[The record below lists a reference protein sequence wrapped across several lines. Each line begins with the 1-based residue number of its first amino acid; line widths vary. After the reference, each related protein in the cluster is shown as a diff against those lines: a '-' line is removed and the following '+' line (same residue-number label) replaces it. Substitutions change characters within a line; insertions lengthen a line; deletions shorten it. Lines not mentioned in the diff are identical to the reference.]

1 MEIEIRMFISIIVL
15 VSANISG
22 QWQESSGGQE
32 VHHVHLQRQ
41 AGGGVLRQGGE
52 EQHQD
57 AGKEESK
64 FSEFTQ
70 GEGFARNTC
79 EGVEI
84 KSCAAERA
92 RSTGRIGEE
101 EEEQCEKSWS
111 KESEDFVRGLRE
123 GAAQDTTGRAVSG
136 L

>member
-1 MEIEIRMFISIIVL
+1 MEIEIRMVVSIIQL

-32 VHHVHLQRQ
+32 VHYVNLQRQ
-41 AGGGVLRQGGE
+41 AREGVPRQGGE

-92 RSTGRIGEE
+92 RSTGRIADEE
-101 EEEQCEKSWS
+101 
-111 KESEDFVRGLRE
+111 
-123 GAAQDTTGRAVSG
+123 
-136 L
+136 

>member
-1 MEIEIRMFISIIVL
+1 MAGE
-15 VSANISG
+15 
-22 QWQESSGGQE
+22 SGGQE
-32 VHHVHLQRQ
+32 VHLVHLQRQ

-92 RSTGRIGEE
+92 RSTGGIGEE

>member
-22 QWQESSGGQE
+22 QWQESFDGQE

-123 GAAQDTTGRAVSG
+123 GAAQVNLWLLSG
-136 L
+136 V